1 MNTNGTNSNT
11 QRVNEGGPD
20 AIRPDET
27 IPGMTSEQIQAELFS
42 ILEGMGVSVP
52 AGFSAVRN
60 EHIRDIMSSLTPFK
74 ADGNPL
80 SANRTRMNRVL
91 VLMLELRARCMG
103 RLD

>member
-1 MNTNGTNSNT
+1 MNTNGTGTNT
-11 QRVNEGGPD
+11 QRLNEGGPD

-27 IPGMTSEQIQAELFS
+27 VPGMTNEQLQGELFS
-42 ILEGMGVSVP
+42 LLESMGVTP
-52 AGFSAVRN
+52 PQGFSALRQD
-60 EHIRDIMSSLTPFK
+60 HIRDIMSNLTPFK

-91 VLMLELRARCMG
+91 VLMLELRARDMA